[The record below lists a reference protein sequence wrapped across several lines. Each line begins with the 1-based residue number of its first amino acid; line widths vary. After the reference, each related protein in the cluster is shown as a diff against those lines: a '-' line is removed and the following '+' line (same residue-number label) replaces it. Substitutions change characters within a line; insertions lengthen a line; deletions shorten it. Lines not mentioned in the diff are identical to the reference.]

1 MSDGIRA
8 QAKKRLARLAQGR
21 ETAPPPPTPAAAT
34 EEISVDQ
41 ALEVLRRVPPLELQG
56 RGYHLQRCDYYSG
69 LNDLS
74 FLGENRDLWHD
85 RPLPPGVEW
94 DLEAQL
100 EAVRRFAP
108 YLPELADVP
117 LDAPPGPPRYHWR
130 NDFWGD
136 ADAVV
141 HYGLLRDAK
150 PRRIVEVGSGWSS
163 LLMAQALARN
173 EEEGAPA
180 AVVDQVEPF
189 PRKELLS
196 ALPAEWSLHE
206 TILQRAPLEVFEALG
221 DGDVCFYDGSHVA
234 RTASDVVWF
243 FFEVVPRLRPG
254 VLVHVHD
261 IFWPADYPDEW
272 IFDRAQTW
280 NEQYLLQAFL
290 MYNRDFEP
298 LICNAALAEAY
309 EAELT
314 ELFSGVEARAH
325 GVSVWLRRR
334 ASPAA

>member
-1 MSDGIRA
+1 MRA
-8 QAKKRLARLAQGR
+8 LRGR
-21 ETAPPPPTPAAAT
+21 EPSPSAAA
-34 EEISVDQ
+34 EVAPEPAPGRSEISVVEQ
-41 ALEVLRRVPPLELQG
+41 AIEVLRKVPAAELQG
-56 RGYHLQRCDYYSG
+56 RGYHFQRCDYYSG

-74 FLGENRDLWHD
+74 FLSENQDLWHD
-85 RPLPPGVEW
+85 RPFPPAIKW
-94 DLEAQL
+94 DLDAQL
-100 EAVRRFAP
+100 NSVRRLAP
-108 YLPELADVP
+108 YIAELGDVP
-117 LDAPPGPPRYHWR
+117 QDAPPGPPQYHWR

-136 ADAVV
+136 TDAVV
-141 HYGLLRDAK
+141 HYGLLRERK

-173 EEEGAPA
+173 EEEGAA
-180 AVVDQVEPF
+180 AIVDQVEPF
-189 PRKELLS
+189 PRKELLR
-196 ALPAEWSLHE
+196 ALPSQWALHE
-206 TILQRAPLEVFEALG
+206 TILQRAPLEIFEALG
-221 DGDVCFYDGSHVA
+221 DGDICFYDGSHVA

-243 FFEVVPRLRPG
+243 FFEVVPRLKPG

-298 LICNAALAEAY
+298 LICNAALAQSR

-314 ELFSGVEARAH
+314 ELLVGTAAEPH
-325 GVSVWLRRR
+325 GVSVWLRRC
-334 ASPAA
+334 AEADGQG